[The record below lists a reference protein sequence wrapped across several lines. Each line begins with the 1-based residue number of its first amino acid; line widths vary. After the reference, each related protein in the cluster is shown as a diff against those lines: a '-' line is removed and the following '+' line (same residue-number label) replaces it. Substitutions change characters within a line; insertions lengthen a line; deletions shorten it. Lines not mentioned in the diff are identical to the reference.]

1 MTKSLEALLTEA
13 RKHIEVT
20 PEELAEARR
29 RRGLLAMILKKEFP
43 GSRVYVNGSI
53 AHGDALTPL
62 TDVDLGVVVPDPDD
76 EYGPKKK
83 GPSALQERAARALRS
98 GLREEFPDL
107 RVEWEG
113 RKRSI
118 LVKFNDAVSVGADDF
133 TADVIVAIDNLG
145 AGGLFIPRFDC
156 WDKAHPEE
164 HTRLV
169 KQAIED
175 TKVAY
180 AHVNRLLKHW
190 NRMHGKPLCS
200 WNIKALAL
208 GCITEPMTQLDG
220 LVAWFEHAIAELS
233 VELTPDPA
241 GVAEKPISVNEK
253 LTRLQV
259 VDVLRNG
266 QKRLSEAVA
275 LEKAGYPVLAHDEL
289 ARFFGDEEMLSLPDQ
304 AAVTAEEG
312 RKFHEK
318 VAGVGVGAGVA
329 TGTGLGAHRPRI
341 PAESWGE

>member
-1 MTKSLEALLTEA
+1 MTKSLETLLTEA
-13 RKHIEVT
+13 RKRIEVM
-20 PEELAEARR
+20 PEELDEARR
-29 RRGLLAMILKKEFP
+29 RRSLIALILMREFP

-62 TDVDLGVVVPDPDD
+62 TDVDLGVVALDLDD
-76 EYGPKKK
+76 EYGPGNK
-83 GPSALQERAARALRS
+83 GPAALQERAARALRA
-98 GLREEFPDL
+98 GLREEFGDL

-118 LVKFNDAVSVGADDF
+118 LVKFNDAVTPGAADF
-133 TADVIVAIDNLG
+133 TADVIVAIDNVG
-145 AGGLFIPRFDC
+145 DEGLFIPRFTG
-156 WDKAHPEE
+156 WDRSHPEE

-169 KQAIED
+169 KQAIKD
-175 TKVAY
+175 TDVAY

-190 NRMHGKPLCS
+190 NCVHGKPLCS

-208 GCITEPMTQLDG
+208 GCLAQPITQLDG

-253 LTRLQV
+253 LTRLQA
-259 VDVLRNG
+259 VDVLREG

-289 ARFFGDEEMLSLPDQ
+289 ARFFGDEEMLPLPDQ

-312 RKFHEK
+312 RKFREK
-318 VAGVGVGAGVA
+318 VAGIGVGVA

-341 PAESWGE
+341 PVKSWAP

>member
-1 MTKSLEALLTEA
+1 MTKFLETLLTEA
-13 RKHIEVT
+13 RKRIEVT
-20 PEELAEARR
+20 PDELDEARR
-29 RRGLLAMILKKEFP
+29 RRGQLALILKKEFP
-43 GSRVYVNGSI
+43 GSRVYVNGSV

-62 TDVDLGVVVPDPDD
+62 TDVDLGVVVPDH
-76 EYGPKKK
+76 EYGPKRK
-83 GPSALQERAARALRS
+83 GPVALQERAARALRA
-98 GLREEFPDL
+98 GLRGEFPGL

-118 LVKFNDAVSVGADDF
+118 LVKFNDAVTPGAADF
-133 TADVIVAIDNLG
+133 TADLIIAIDNLEDE
-145 AGGLFIPRFDC
+145 GLFIPRFSC
-156 WDKAHPEE
+156 WDRAHPEE

-169 KQAIED
+169 KQAIDD
-175 TKVAY
+175 TKVVY
-180 AHVNRLLKHW
+180 AHINRLLKHW
-190 NRMHGKPLCS
+190 NRMHGKPLVS

-208 GCITEPMTQLDG
+208 GCITEPVTQLDG
-220 LVAWFEHAIAELS
+220 LVMWFEYAIAELS

-259 VDVLRNG
+259 IDVLREG
-266 QKRLSEAVA
+266 QKRLHEAVA

-289 ARFFGDEEMLSLPDQ
+289 ARFFGDDEMLPLPDQ

-312 RKFHEK
+312 RKFREK
-318 VAGVGVGAGVA
+318 VAGVGAA

-341 PAESWGE
+341 PVRSWGE